1 MGNSHT
7 VKRHKSTH
15 NKFKKMELPHIGTHC
30 QLKSCNRLD
39 YLPFKCNH
47 CSFNFCENHWKPD
60 QHECAKF
67 IKNEENSTSTKP
79 QKSTEK
85 QKPEKPKKKRKRNPC
100 QLPNCSGYN
109 LVKMN
114 CNQCGGNFCMK
125 HRFPEDH
132 QCIGRFNSRFSRLL
146 AVN

>member
-47 CSFNFCENHWKPD
+47 CSQNFCASHWKPD
-60 QHECAKF
+60 QHECSKF
-67 IKNEENSTSTKP
+67 VKENSTSKENP
-79 QKSTEK
+79 QKST
-85 QKPEKPKKKRKRNPC
+85 QTVKPDKPKKKRKQNPC